1 MSAMRSSSQALIPT
15 PTQEITFIRDVEME
29 DEEPE
34 TFSVPE
40 FLAAAY
46 KHTAEQLRAFAS
58 RLANAEEM
66 ARMSESDRAE
76 IKKYYDQLVDNQR
89 YIFDD
94 CVKGLN
100 ENYKFS
106 YTAYQWIERQCATFE
121 EAVTAK
127 FAVLSGSNED
137 LMRAV
142 EKLSRGHAD
151 LYQAAEHSHIK
162 LQAGLNSTTEAL
174 IKEKGRRKVIAEELS
189 TEREARLRAASDAAR
204 NHEAYLAELRK
215 VKDAQRQLA
224 KGKKPE
230 FSSAGNSRQD
240 SEEPAAT
247 NPFGGLLS
255 TPPRRP
261 FRRASKSPTPPQL
274 DSPRLLSPPVEVEE
288 LGHDKL
294 VMRKADQKEL
304 LDQAVARAL
313 GEQTPPR
320 EKSQIMRLAKRHR
333 RKDPETYDR
342 KAETF
347 RTWWMSRGWPGHKR
361 SVCFN

>member
-1 MSAMRSSSQALIPT
+1 MSAMRSSSQALVPT
-15 PTQEITFIRDVEME
+15 PTMNITIVRDVEME

-40 FLAAAY
+40 FVAAAY
-46 KHTAEQLRAFAS
+46 HHTAEQLRAFAS

-66 ARMSESDRAE
+66 AQMSESDRAE
-76 IKKYYDQLVDNQR
+76 IKKYYDQLAQNQR
-89 YIFDD
+89 HIFDD
-94 CVKGLN
+94 CIKGLD

-106 YTAYQWIERQCATFE
+106 TTAYQWIERQCATFE

-137 LMRAV
+137 LRKAV

-151 LYQAAEHSHIK
+151 LYQAAENSHIK
-162 LQAGLNSTTEAL
+162 LQSGLNSTAEAL
-174 IKEKGRRKVIAEELS
+174 VREKERRKVISEELS

-240 SEEPAAT
+240 SEEP
-247 NPFGGLLS
+247 
-255 TPPRRP
+255 
-261 FRRASKSPTPPQL
+261 
-274 DSPRLLSPPVEVEE
+274 
-288 LGHDKL
+288 
-294 VMRKADQKEL
+294 DQ
-304 LDQAVARAL
+304 
-313 GEQTPPR
+313 
-320 EKSQIMRLAKRHR
+320 
-333 RKDPETYDR
+333 
-342 KAETF
+342 
-347 RTWWMSRGWPGHKR
+347 
-361 SVCFN
+361 